1 MLAKNINY
9 IEDLKP
15 LSIAVVGY
23 DASKYNALKHGVLS
37 KYTVMHWE
45 SREDYDALLASLRI
59 EHDPQGTTEGH
70 LVEELA
76 GSIWR
81 KMRLRHAEMASL
93 QSSLERSVKYDD
105 NDSAKAPLLANSSQI
120 EDFDTRTIVLSSQE
134 DNQQELAQTKRYLK
148 CCLVAGQILSK
159 TNSYEEGLAAL
170 HKNDQDEWQNEW
182 LNNSF
187 TNDEEHEGDEN
198 DEEEVKYSATVESL
212 TSYVNIAKKHYEK
225 LIYELTNREKVK
237 SQALGKAF
245 FSDKELNK
253 YTKYENHLDKK
264 FEKTLAMLL
273 KMKELRETKQL

>member
-1 MLAKNINY
+1 MSAKK
-9 IEDLKP
+9 IEYLENHKP
-15 LSIAVVGY
+15 ANTAVVGY
-23 DASKYNALKHGVLS
+23 DASRYNAVKHGVYS
-37 KYTVMHWE
+37 QYTVMHWE
-45 SREDYDALLASLRI
+45 NREDYNALFNSLMI
-59 EHDPQGTTEGH
+59 EHNPQGITEAH

-81 KMRLRHAEMASL
+81 KIRLRHAKMASL

-105 NDSAKAPLLANSSQI
+105 NDSAKAALLANSSQI

-170 HKNDQDEWQNEW
+170 YKNDQDEWQNEW
-182 LNNSF
+182 LNNSC
-187 TNDEEHEGDEN
+187 TNDEEYEGDEN

-212 TSYVNIAKKHYEK
+212 MSYVNIAKKHYEK

-264 FEKTLAMLL
+264 RLYLL
-273 KMKELRETKQL
+273 SYISAIND